1 MNIKITNNQ
10 VFYSNLD
17 KHSIYRESYAGQ
29 LLKKLRTQ
37 ERTADKMKVKFSC
50 LLTENGRE
58 PRDEG
63 KKEKYGG
70 NKRK

>member
-50 LLTENGRE
+50 LLTENGTRAQRRGEKGKIWRE
-58 PRDEG
+58 
-63 KKEKYGG
+63 
-70 NKRK
+70 